1 MDEEGRY
8 MDSIESR
15 SIQSGEGRV
24 IMIVVSQADD
34 VATHLGGTVRLWS
47 EARWRVVCVRV
58 TDDAIDFGSGCA
70 GLDTDRTAD
79 LKTDLDAARL
89 ANRQEFRQ
97 AAAILGVT
105 EIVDLD
111 LPAGHLGDIAA
122 TELRGLI
129 VREIRRHR
137 PYALVTYDPKAV
149 GVGDDMDRAS
159 VARAVDQAFGASQN
173 PALHL
178 EYEGLHGCFERWYM
192 GPGVVNPT
200 HHVDITTVIE
210 HKLTAALCH
219 RTKLAGFVDQLAMQ
233 ARTGGYQL
241 KILDEI
247 QAGGSVRPLIETL
260 LKAHGATV
268 GKRHAV
274 EFAEEFRIV
283 TFGGLGALID
293 WFGRPTES

>member
-1 MDEEGRY
+1 
-8 MDSIESR
+8 MDSTDTGSIQPR
-15 SIQSGEGRV
+15 SIEPGEGRV
-24 IMIVVSQADD
+24 IMVVISQADD
-34 VATHLGGTVRLWS
+34 AATHLGGTLRLWS
-47 EARWRVVCVRV
+47 EADWRVVCVRA
-58 TDDAIDFGSGCA
+58 TDDAIDLTSGSA
-70 GLDTDRTAD
+70 GIEAD
-79 LKTDLDAARL
+79 FDAARL

-97 AAAILGVT
+97 AAAILGIT

-111 LPAGHLGDIAA
+111 LSAGHLGDIAA
-122 TELRGLI
+122 TELRGLM

-149 GVGDDMDRAS
+149 GAGDDMDRAC

-173 PALHL
+173 PALHP
-178 EYEGLHGCFERWYM
+178 EYDGLHGCFERWYM

-233 ARTGGYQL
+233 ARSGGYQL

-283 TFGGLGALID
+283 TFGGLSALID
-293 WFGRPTES
+293 WFGRPSES